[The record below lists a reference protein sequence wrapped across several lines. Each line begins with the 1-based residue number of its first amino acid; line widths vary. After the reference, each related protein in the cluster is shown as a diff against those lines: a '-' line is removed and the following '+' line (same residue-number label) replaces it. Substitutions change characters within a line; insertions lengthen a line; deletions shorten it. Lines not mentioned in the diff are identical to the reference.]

1 MGKSG
6 DELLLLT
13 SRARTDKAMS
23 TLKGIIL
30 GVIADGKITQEEIDE
45 LKSWVELHQS
55 DFLRN
60 PFNELLQIIQNL
72 ITKGAVDTDELE
84 DVYWLC
90 QKYESDNYY
99 YSGLTTD
106 LQELQGYCHG
116 LLSDGVINDIE
127 LKSLNSWINNHEH
140 LNGFFPYDEL
150 RSVLLSITKDGL
162 YTKEEKVVLESFFT
176 TFIQLQNAGNI
187 DAEYKQSISTFC
199 TSMPN
204 VVFEGKVF
212 CLTGEFKS
220 HTREE
225 MRNEITFRGG
235 IVASNVNGKTDFL
248 IVGDSGNK
256 AWAFACYGRKVEQA
270 IAIRKAGGKIVIV
283 NEYDF
288 VDEF

>member
-127 LKSLNSWINNHEH
+127 LKSLNSWIN
-140 LNGFFPYDEL
+140 
-150 RSVLLSITKDGL
+150 
-162 YTKEEKVVLESFFT
+162 
-176 TFIQLQNAGNI
+176 
-187 DAEYKQSISTFC
+187 
-199 TSMPN
+199 
-204 VVFEGKVF
+204 
-212 CLTGEFKS
+212 
-220 HTREE
+220 
-225 MRNEITFRGG
+225 
-235 IVASNVNGKTDFL
+235 
-248 IVGDSGNK
+248 
-256 AWAFACYGRKVEQA
+256 
-270 IAIRKAGGKIVIV
+270 
-283 NEYDF
+283 
-288 VDEF
+288 

>member
-1 MGKSG
+1 MEKSG

-13 SRARTDKAMS
+13 SRARTDKAMN

-30 GVIADGKITQEEIDE
+30 GIISDGVITQEEIDE
-45 LKSWVELHQS
+45 LKAWVELHES

-60 PFNELLQIIQNL
+60 PFNELLQIIKNL
-72 ITKGAVDTDELE
+72 TTKKVIDTDELE

-116 LLSDGVINDIE
+116 LLSDGLINDAE
-127 LKSLNSWINNHEH
+127 LKSLNNWIDNHEH

-176 TFIQLQNAGNI
+176 TFIQLQNAEII
-187 DAEYKQSISTFC
+187 DPEYKQSISTFC
-199 TSMPN
+199 TSSPN
-204 VVFEGKVF
+204 IVFEGKVF

-220 HTREE
+220 YSREQ
-225 MRNEITFRGG
+225 MRSEIVQRGG
-235 IVASNVNGKTDFL
+235 SISSNVNGKTDYL

-270 IAIRKAGGKIVIV
+270 ITIRKAGGKIVIV

>member
-1 MGKSG
+1 MEKSG

-13 SRARTDKAMS
+13 SRARTDKAMN

-30 GVIADGKITQEEIDE
+30 GIISDGVITQEEIDE
-45 LKSWVELHQS
+45 LKAWVELHES

-60 PFNELLQIIQNL
+60 PFNELLQIIKNL
-72 ITKGAVDTDELE
+72 TTKKVIDTDELE

-90 QKYESDNYY
+90 QKYESGNYY

-116 LLSDGVINDIE
+116 LLSDGLINDAE
-127 LKSLNSWINNHEH
+127 LKSLNNWIENHEH

-176 TFIQLQNAGNI
+176 TFIQLQNAEII
-187 DAEYKQSISTFC
+187 DPEYKQSISTFC
-199 TSMPN
+199 TSSPN
-204 VVFEGKVF
+204 IVFEGKVF

-220 HTREE
+220 YSREQ
-225 MRNEITFRGG
+225 MRSEIVQRGG
-235 IVASNVNGKTDFL
+235 SISSNVNGKTDYL

-270 IAIRKAGGKIVIV
+270 ITIRKAGGKIVIV